1 MSIVFRTRKIVKPE
15 DFNSRG
21 TLFGGR
27 ILAWID
33 EECEIF
39 SACQMK
45 THNIVTKYLSE
56 LNFLSPAY
64 QNDIIE
70 IGVET
75 ISIGA
80 SSLTVRCIVRNKE
93 TQKDI
98 ASVDHIVFVAVDEK
112 GRPTRHELSRIPAM
126 A

>member
-15 DFNSRG
+15 DLNSRG

-27 ILAWID
+27 LLAWID
-33 EECEIF
+33 EECAIF

-56 LNFLSPAY
+56 LNFRSPAY

-75 ISIGA
+75 ISVGA

-98 ASVDHIVFVAVDEK
+98 VSVNHIVFVAVDES
-112 GRPTRHELSRIPAM
+112 GRPTRHALSRIPSA